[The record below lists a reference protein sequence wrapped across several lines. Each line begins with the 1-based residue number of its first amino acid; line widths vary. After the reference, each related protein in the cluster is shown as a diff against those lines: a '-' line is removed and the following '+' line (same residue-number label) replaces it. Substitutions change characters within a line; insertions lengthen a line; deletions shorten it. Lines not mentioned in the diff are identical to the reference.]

1 MKPIIRITL
10 GIFITSMTAFNPA
23 HAVLTTF
30 NNLANWQAAAGSP
43 IVLEDFAD
51 NTLASGL
58 TITFGNNIPAGSISG
73 GVYSDV
79 AVTQF
84 NDAKNPKLGFGAG
97 AFAVA
102 ADWDLTPGGP
112 GDGLILALT
121 FSDNSLGQLVI
132 SNPLPNAF
140 VGFFGFTSVKAVT
153 SIRFDSPVTGQEEFN
168 MDNLRFRTSSNGGG
182 GGTVPEPTTLAL
194 LGLGLAGMTLRRRK
208 AA

>member
-1 MKPIIRITL
+1 MRPTIRIAL
-10 GIFITSMTAFNPA
+10 GVLITSMAAFNPA

-30 NNLANWQAAAGSP
+30 NNLANWQAAAGSL

-51 NTLASGL
+51 STLASGL
-58 TITFGNNIPAGSISG
+58 TLTFGNNIPAGSISG

-79 AVTQF
+79 SLTQF

-102 ADWDLTPGGP
+102 ADWDLTPEGA

-121 FSDNSLGQLVI
+121 FADNSLGQLVI
-132 SNPLPNAF
+132 SNPFPNAF
-140 VGFFGFTSVKAVT
+140 VGFFGFTSDKAVT
-153 SIRFDSPVTGQEEFN
+153 SIRLDSPVTGVESFN
-168 MDNLRFRTSSNGGG
+168 MDNLRFRTATNGGS

-194 LGLGLAGMTLRRRK
+194 LGLGLAGMTFRRCK